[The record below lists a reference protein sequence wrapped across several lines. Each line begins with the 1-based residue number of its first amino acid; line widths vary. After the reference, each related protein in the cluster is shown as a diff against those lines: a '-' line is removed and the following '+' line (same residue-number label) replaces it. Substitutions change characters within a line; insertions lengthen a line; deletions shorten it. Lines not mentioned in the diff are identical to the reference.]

1 MPTKRS
7 IIAVNTEDAH
17 DDHELET
24 SSKRISHD
32 HELASSVK
40 GIINDNEE
48 DFELSGINL
57 SIESQHF

>member
-7 IIAVNTEDAH
+7 IIACNTEDAH
-17 DDHELET
+17 DDHELE
-24 SSKRISHD
+24 
-32 HELASSVK
+32 SSVK
-40 GIINDNEE
+40 GIINDNKE